1 MAPRVLVCIE
11 DTGVA
16 HVVAARLMKDGVD
29 GVVVDKP
36 NRLIEEAKKGV
47 AALAVQDRY
56 PSGELAQT
64 LLRQVRVARQNDVV
78 PAIVLLTADMA
89 AVDRTVLEKQ
99 YKVKE
104 FIRISENPIRI
115 AHAAQAAAGG
125 NGAEDDLI
133 LHPDEKANEF
143 DISVDSSVAA
153 QIHDALD
160 DSFDGDDEALKTV
173 EVNASELARLRGSMP
188 RPPNTKVDVAA
199 TQAGDEASA
208 KEPNTG
214 PHPPRHPVTQES
226 ELLLDNPTSEGILD
240 LSHLPPPGGDADI
253 LLNAQPSMVATT
265 RPAFTVAPPAP
276 LAPPAMPAPAPVL
289 APPISHASPTPSA
302 PAPSPT
308 TARTH
313 ELDEG
318 NPVQT
323 QDQAKLQTELKRALL
338 AEKKKTEAAQKR
350 VEELEARLAKGGGDL
365 GRPTIPG
372 AGVPS
377 EGVFE
382 DLRYAALLA
391 RCRAELFT
399 GAIQMQSGGA
409 TRTVYL
415 KDGLPVAFHSSEPGE
430 RIGKVLMNQGR
441 ITEDQYMKA
450 TTRSVERSIKLTD
463 ALVELGLMDAETVAV
478 EQRNLTRD
486 QIIQSFE
493 LSQGRFT
500 VMTGQTPDGNTPTFD
515 FGPGEIYVQ
524 GYRRYAPSNEMMAA
538 FETLRDKYL
547 IANARLASFR
557 PKLGLATED
566 ERMLRLLGEA
576 LTVEEAVERAQ
587 VTPEQAAR
595 LLSALQALELVD
607 EWSPGVE
614 QFRSRIRS
622 EKQRHAEELSAV
634 HSEARSREGRLIE
647 AFEKALQK
655 LGVSISLSHVAD
667 GEPVKPKA
675 SPFSSPASSSPPTSS
690 SSSSMS
696 GIGASRAPVSSTTVG
711 GSSGG
716 GFTHS
721 APSPSVTVSPRD
733 AGSAEP
739 AASAPAVSAPS
750 SSFGSSSSMAAPT
763 SSSSS
768 SPGNGA
774 AKGKEGQQT
783 MSLADLK
790 FREGVEQAAQNRLDE
805 AEVTLREAV
814 RLDASRPEYLTAL
827 ARVLLGNPRYERA
840 GTLPV
845 VRSLLDRAVQLAPD
859 NTEASDLHAQVIKE
873 MSG

>member
-11 DTGVA
+11 DNGVA

-36 NRLIEEAKKGV
+36 NRLIEEARKGV
-47 AALAVQDRY
+47 AAVAVQDRY

-115 AHAAQAAAGG
+115 AQAAQAAAGTD
-125 NGAEDDLI
+125 ASEDDLI
-133 LHPDEKANEF
+133 LHPDERANDF
-143 DISVDSSVAA
+143 DISVDSVSA
-153 QIHDALD
+153 QINEALD
-160 DSFDGDDEALKTV
+160 DSFDDEEQALKTV
-173 EVNASELARLRGSMP
+173 EVNAGELARLRGALP
-188 RPPNTKVDVAA
+188 RPPRTKVDVAA
-199 TQAGDEASA
+199 TQGDVLAG
-208 KEPNTG
+208 KEPPTG
-214 PHPPRHPVTQES
+214 PGIHPVTQES
-226 ELLLDNPTSEGILD
+226 ELLLDNPTSEGLLE

-253 LLNAQPSMVATT
+253 LLNAQPTAVSTT
-265 RPAFTVAPPAP
+265 RPTFATT
-276 LAPPAMPAPAPVL
+276 PAPVL
-289 APPISHASPTPSA
+289 APPAPNRAPTAVAGASLPSGRTPDA
-302 PAPSPT
+302 
-308 TARTH
+308 
-313 ELDEG
+313 DEG

-350 VEELEARLAKGGGDL
+350 VEELESRLAKGGGVDVA
-365 GRPTIPG
+365 RPAGTG

-614 QFRSRIRS
+614 QFRSRIRG
-622 EKQRHAEELSAV
+622 EKQRHAEELNAV
-634 HSEARSREGRLIE
+634 HAEARNRELRLIE

-655 LGVSISLSHVAD
+655 LGVSISLASVAD
-667 GEPVKPKA
+667 GEAAKPR
-675 SPFSSPASSSPPTSS
+675 SPFSS
-690 SSSSMS
+690 SSSSSPPSTGSATGM
-696 GIGASRAPVSSTTVG
+696 GGVGGARSPLSSTTVG
-711 GSSGG
+711 GAASSSFG
-716 GFTHS
+716 HS
-721 APSPSVTVSPRD
+721 SASAASVTVPARDAAPAEPSPSVSAIAPPSP
-733 AGSAEP
+733 SFSS
-739 AASAPAVSAPS
+739 AASSSAPS
-750 SSFGSSSSMAAPT
+750 G
-763 SSSSS
+763 
-768 SPGNGA
+768 GNGQA
-774 AKGKEGQQT
+774 GKARESQQT
-783 MSLADLK
+783 ISLADLK
-790 FREGVEQAAQNRLDE
+790 YREGIEQASQNRLDE

-814 RLDASRPEYLTAL
+814 RLDASKPEYLTAL

-859 NTEASDLHAQVIKE
+859 NSEASDMHAQVIKE
-873 MSG
+873 MSS

>member
-1 MAPRVLVCIE
+1 
-11 DTGVA
+11 
-16 HVVAARLMKDGVD
+16 MKDGVD

-47 AALAVQDRY
+47 AAVAVQDRY

-99 YKVKE
+99 YKVRE

-115 AHAAQAAAGG
+115 AQAAHAAAGIDG
-125 NGAEDDLI
+125 SEDDLI
-133 LHPDEKANEF
+133 LHPDERANDF
-143 DISVDSSVAA
+143 DISVDSVSA
-153 QIHDALD
+153 QINAALD
-160 DSFDGDDEALKTV
+160 DSFDDEEQGLKTV
-173 EVNASELARLRGSMP
+173 EVNAGELAKLRGQLPKPP
-188 RPPNTKVDVAA
+188 RTKVDVAA
-199 TQAGDEASA
+199 TQGDMAAG
-208 KEPNTG
+208 KEPPTG
-214 PHPPRHPVTQES
+214 PGIHPVTQES
-226 ELLLDNPTSEGILD
+226 ELLLDNPTSEGLLE

-253 LLNAQPSMVATT
+253 LLNAQPTAVSMT
-265 RPAFTVAPPAP
+265 RPTGA
-276 LAPPAMPAPAPVL
+276 APAPVL
-289 APPISHASPTPSA
+289 APPAPSRAPSA
-302 PAPSPT
+302 AATTVSPPSG
-308 TARTH
+308 RTPDA
-313 ELDEG
+313 DEG
-318 NPVQT
+318 NPVHT

-350 VEELEARLAKGGGDL
+350 VEELEARLAKGGGADAA
-365 GRPTIPG
+365 RPAGTGP
-372 AGVPS
+372 GVPA

-500 VMTGQTPDGNTPTFD
+500 VMTGQTPDANTPTFD

-614 QFRSRIRS
+614 QFRSRIRG
-622 EKQRHAEELSAV
+622 EKQRHAEDLNAV
-634 HSEARSREGRLIE
+634 HAEARNRELRLIE

-655 LGVSISLSHVAD
+655 LGVNISLASVAD
-667 GEPVKPKA
+667 GEAAKPR
-675 SPFSSPASSSPPTSS
+675 SPFASSASSGPPSTGSSTGMGGVGGVRSPL
-690 SSSSMS
+690 
-696 GIGASRAPVSSTTVG
+696 SSTTVG
-711 GSSGG
+711 
-716 GFTHS
+716 
-721 APSPSVTVSPRD
+721 
-733 AGSAEP
+733 
-739 AASAPAVSAPS
+739 ASPS
-750 SSFGSSSSMAAPT
+750 SSFGHSAASAASVTVPARDAGSSEP
-763 SSSSS
+763 
-768 SPGNGA
+768 SPGAVVVAPPSPSFAAAGSGGGGSAAGGNGQP
-774 AKGKEGQQT
+774 AKGRESQQT
-783 MSLADLK
+783 ISLADLK
-790 FREGVEQAAQNRLDE
+790 YREGIEQAAQNRLDE

-814 RLDASRPEYLTAL
+814 RLDASKPEYLTAL

-859 NTEASDLHAQVIKE
+859 NSEASDMHAQVIKE
-873 MSG
+873 MSS

>member
-1 MAPRVLVCIE
+1 
-11 DTGVA
+11 
-16 HVVAARLMKDGVD
+16 MKDGVD

-64 LLRQVRVARQNDVV
+64 LLRQVRVARHNEVV

-99 YKVKE
+99 YRVRE

-115 AHAAQAAAGG
+115 AQAAQAAAGADG
-125 NGAEDDLI
+125 QEDDLI

-143 DISVDSSVAA
+143 DISVDSVAA
-153 QIHDALD
+153 QINDALD
-160 DSFDGDDEALKTV
+160 DSFDSDDQALKTV
-173 EVNASELARLRGSMP
+173 EVNAGELARLRGKLPGAP
-188 RPPNTKVDVAA
+188 RTKVDVAA
-199 TQAGDEASA
+199 TQGDLPSG
-208 KEPNTG
+208 KEPPNG
-214 PHPPRHPVTQES
+214 LGVHPVTQES
-226 ELLLDNPTSEGILD
+226 ELLLDNLTSEGLLD

-253 LLNAQPSMVATT
+253 LLNAQPTAVSTT
-265 RPAFTVAPPAP
+265 RPNFAA
-276 LAPPAMPAPAPVL
+276 APAPVL
-289 APPISHASPTPSA
+289 APPASN
-302 PAPSPT
+302 PAPVSPAP
-308 TARTH
+308 TASHHPGRTPDV
-313 ELDEG
+313 DEG
-318 NPVQT
+318 NLVQT

-350 VEELEARLAKGGGDL
+350 VEELEARLAKGGGAEL
-365 GRPTIPG
+365 ARPAGTG
-372 AGVPS
+372 AGVPA

-391 RCRAELFT
+391 RCRGEAFT
-399 GAIQMQSGGA
+399 GAIMMQSGGA

-500 VMTGQTPDGNTPTFD
+500 VMTGQTPDANTPTFD

-614 QFRSRIRS
+614 QFRSRIRG
-622 EKQRHAEELSAV
+622 EKQRHAEDLNGV
-634 HSEARSREGRLIE
+634 HAEARARELRLIE

-655 LGVSISLSHVAD
+655 LGVSISLASVAD
-667 GEPVKPKA
+667 GESPKPK
-675 SPFSSPASSSPPTSS
+675 SPFASASSSLPSSGSS
-690 SSSSMS
+690 SSIG
-696 GIGASRAPVSSTTVG
+696 GIGGVRSPLSSTTVG
-711 GSSGG
+711 ASSSGG
-716 GFTHS
+716 FGTSPARDS
-721 APSPSVTVSPRD
+721 ASVSTRDAGTVEPTSSPATIAPPSPSFSS
-733 AGSAEP
+733 GS
-739 AASAPAVSAPS
+739 AASATS
-750 SSFGSSSSMAAPT
+750 T
-763 SSSSS
+763 SSSS
-768 SPGNGA
+768 GNGQT
-774 AKGKEGQQT
+774 GRSKESQQT
-783 MSLADLK
+783 ISLADLK
-790 FREGVEQAAQNRLDE
+790 YREGIEQAAQNRLDE

-814 RLDASRPEYLTAL
+814 RLDASKPEYLTAL

-859 NTEASDLHAQVIKE
+859 NSEASDMHAQVIKE
-873 MSG
+873 MSS

>member
-1 MAPRVLVCIE
+1 
-11 DTGVA
+11 
-16 HVVAARLMKDGVD
+16 MKDGVD

-36 NRLIEEAKKGV
+36 GLLIEEARKGV
-47 AALAVQDRY
+47 TALAVQDRY

-78 PAIVLLTADMA
+78 PAIVLLTGDMA

-104 FIRISENPIRI
+104 FIRISESPIRI
-115 AHAAQAAAGG
+115 AQAAQAAAGG
-125 NGAEDDLI
+125 NGADDDLI
-133 LHPDEKANEF
+133 LHPDEKHNEF
-143 DISVDSSVAA
+143 DISIDSVAA
-153 QIHDALD
+153 QINEALD
-160 DSFDGDDEALKTV
+160 DSFDSDDEALKTV
-173 EVNASELARLRGSMP
+173 EVNAAELARLRGAMP
-188 RPPNTKVDVAA
+188 RPPSTNVDVAA
-199 TQAGDEASA
+199 TQAGDVVPAR
-208 KEPNTG
+208 EPNTG
-214 PHPPRHPVTQES
+214 PQPSRAVVTQES
-226 ELLLDNPTSEGILD
+226 ELILDNPTSEGIMD
-240 LSHLPPPGGDADI
+240 LSHLPPPGGDSDI
-253 LLNAQPSMVATT
+253 LLNAQPTTVSPT
-265 RPAFTVAPPAP
+265 RPAFAPPPAP
-276 LAPPAMPAPAPVL
+276 TSPVAPVPVPVL
-289 APPISHASPTPSA
+289 APPISASVPAPTAVAPISA
-302 PAPSPT
+302 PNTNQAQG
-308 TARTH
+308 RTPD
-313 ELDEG
+313 LDEG
-318 NPVQT
+318 YSVQT

-350 VEELEARLAKGGGDL
+350 VEELEARLAKGGVDP
-365 GRPTIPG
+365 GRPTTSG
-372 AGVPS
+372 AGVPT

-500 VMTGQTPDGNTPTFD
+500 VMAGQTPDANTPTFD

-576 LTVEEAVERAQ
+576 LTVEEAVDRAA
-587 VTPEQAAR
+587 VTPEQSAR

-614 QFRSRIRS
+614 QFRSRIRG
-622 EKQRHAEELSAV
+622 EKQRHAEELTAV
-634 HSEARSREGRLIE
+634 HADARAREGRLIE

-655 LGVSISLSHVAD
+655 LGVSISLTGVAD
-667 GEPVKPKA
+667 GESAKQK
-675 SPFSSPASSSPPTSS
+675 SPFSTPASSTTPSTISS
-690 SSSSMS
+690 SGMA
-696 GIGASRAPVSSTTVG
+696 GIGGLRAPLSSTTVG
-711 GSSGG
+711 SASGG
-716 GFTHS
+716 GFATS
-721 APSPSVTVSPRD
+721 AQSASVSVSARD
-733 AGSAEP
+733 AGPAEP
-739 AASAPAVSAPS
+739 SPGVAPVAPPS
-750 SSFGSSSSMAAPT
+750 SSFAST
-763 SSSSS
+763 SSPPSSAS
-768 SPGNGA
+768 SASLPASGNGA
-774 AKGKEGQQT
+774 SKSKESQQT

-790 FREGVEQAAQNRLDE
+790 YREGTEQAAQNRLDE

-814 RLDASRPEYLTAL
+814 RLDASKPEYLTAL

-859 NTEASDLHAQVIKE
+859 STEAIDMHAQVIKE

>member
-11 DTGVA
+11 DNGVA

-36 NRLIEEAKKGV
+36 SHLIEEARKGV
-47 AALAVQDRY
+47 TALAVQDRY

-78 PAIVLLTADMA
+78 PAIVLLTGDMA

-104 FIRISENPIRI
+104 FIRVSESPIRI
-115 AHAAQAAAGG
+115 AQAAQAAAGA
-125 NGAEDDLI
+125 NGADDDLI
-133 LHPDEKANEF
+133 LHPDEKNNEF
-143 DISVDSSVAA
+143 DISIDSVAA
-153 QIHDALD
+153 QINEALD
-160 DSFDGDDEALKTV
+160 DSFDSDDEALKTV
-173 EVNASELARLRGSMP
+173 EVNAAELARLRGAMP
-188 RPPNTKVDVAA
+188 RPPTTNVDVAA
-199 TQAGDEASA
+199 TQAGDVVAA

-214 PHPPRHPVTQES
+214 PLPGRHVATQES
-226 ELLLDNPTSEGILD
+226 ELILDNPTSEGILD
-240 LSHLPPPGGDADI
+240 LSHLPPPGGDSDI
-253 LLNAQPSMVATT
+253 LLNAQPTTVSPT
-265 RPAFTVAPPAP
+265 RPAFTPPAP
-276 LAPPAMPAPAPVL
+276 PPAPSAPAPVQVL
-289 APPISHASPTPSA
+289 APPIST
-302 PAPSPT
+302 PAPNAAAPT
-308 TARTH
+308 SATNQAPGRTPD
-313 ELDEG
+313 LDEG
-318 NPVQT
+318 YSVQT

-350 VEELEARLAKGGGDL
+350 VEELEARLAKGGADI
-365 GRPTIPG
+365 GRPTTPG
-372 AGVPS
+372 AGVPT

-382 DLRYAALLA
+382 DIRYAALLA

-500 VMTGQTPDGNTPTFD
+500 VMAGQTPDANTPTFD

-587 VTPEQAAR
+587 VTPEQSAR

-614 QFRSRIRS
+614 QFRSRIRG
-622 EKQRHAEELSAV
+622 EKQRHAEELTAV
-634 HSEARSREGRLIE
+634 HAEARAREGRLIE

-655 LGVSISLSHVAD
+655 LGVSISMAGVAD
-667 GEPVKPKA
+667 GESAKQK
-675 SPFSSPASSSPPTSS
+675 SPFSTPASPSTPSSI
-690 SSSSMS
+690 SSSSMA
-696 GIGASRAPVSSTTVG
+696 GIGGMRAPLSSTTVG
-711 GSSGG
+711 GASGG
-716 GFTHS
+716 GFSSS
-721 APSPSVTVSPRD
+721 AQGSSVTVSARDAAPAEPSPSV
-733 AGSAEP
+733 
-739 AASAPAVSAPS
+739 APVAPPS
-750 SSFGSSSSMAAPT
+750 SSFSSASSPPSSGSSSSLPAA
-763 SSSSS
+763 
-768 SPGNGA
+768 GNGA
-774 AKGKEGQQT
+774 AKGKESQQT

-790 FREGVEQAAQNRLDE
+790 YREGTEQAAQNRLDE

-814 RLDASRPEYLTAL
+814 RLDASKPEYLTAL

-859 NTEASDLHAQVIKE
+859 NTEASDMHAQVIKE

>member
-11 DTGVA
+11 DNGVA

-29 GVVVDKP
+29 GVVVEKP

-47 AALAVQDRY
+47 AAVAVQDRY

-115 AHAAQAAAGG
+115 AQAAHAAAGA
-125 NGAEDDLI
+125 NGTDEEDLI
-133 LHPDEKANEF
+133 LHPDEHANDF
-143 DISVDSSVAA
+143 DISVDSVAA
-153 QIHDALD
+153 HINEALD
-160 DSFDGDDEALKTV
+160 DSFDDDEQGFKTV
-173 EVNASELARLRGSMP
+173 EVDAGELARLRGKLPKPSAT
-188 RPPNTKVDVAA
+188 NLDVAA
-199 TQAGDEASA
+199 TQGGAAADPAQVPA
-208 KEPNTG
+208 A
-214 PHPPRHPVTQES
+214 PRYPLTQES
-226 ELLLDNPTSEGILD
+226 DLLLDNPTSEGLLE
-240 LSHLPPPGGDADI
+240 LSHLPPPGGDSDI
-253 LLNAQPSMVATT
+253 LLNAQPTT
-265 RPAFTVAPPAP
+265 VSPPRPVPAAITP
-276 LAPPAMPAPAPVL
+276 EPVL
-289 APPISHASPTPSA
+289 APPAPNRPTAAAAASPPPQGRTPDA
-302 PAPSPT
+302 
-308 TARTH
+308 
-313 ELDEG
+313 DEG
-318 NPVQT
+318 IPVQT
-323 QDQAKLQTELKRALL
+323 QDPAKLSTDLKRALL

-350 VEELEARLAKGGGDL
+350 VEELEARLAKAGGPDA
-365 GRPTIPG
+365 GRPTGTG
-372 AGVPS
+372 AGVPT

-500 VMTGQTPDGNTPTFD
+500 VMAGQTPDGNTPTFD

-524 GYRRYAPSNEMMAA
+524 GYRRYAPANEMMAA

-557 PKLGLATED
+557 PKLGLTTED

-576 LTVEEAVERAQ
+576 LTVEEAVDRAQ

-614 QFRSRIRS
+614 QFRSRIRA
-622 EKQRHAEELSAV
+622 EKQRHAEEIAALHA
-634 HSEARSREGRLIE
+634 EARQREARLIE

-655 LGVSISLSHVAD
+655 LGISISLAAVPE
-667 GEPVKPKA
+667 GEAPKPR
-675 SPFSSPASSSPPTSS
+675 SPFSS
-690 SSSSMS
+690 SSSSASSTSSTSSASSSLPSS
-696 GIGASRAPVSSTTVG
+696 GSSAGMGGVGGVRSPLSSTTVG
-711 GSSGG
+711 GGSSSSFGHG
-716 GFTHS
+716 AAS
-721 APSPSVTVSPRD
+721 ASSVTVPARD
-733 AGSAEP
+733 AGSTEP
-739 AASAPAVSAPS
+739 APAAAALPS
-750 SSFGSSSSMAAPT
+750 T

-768 SPGNGA
+768 GGVGSAASSAAVGGNGQSG
-774 AKGKEGQQT
+774 KGRESQQT
-783 MSLADLK
+783 ISLADLK
-790 FREGVEQAAQNRLDE
+790 YREGVEQAAQNRLDE

-814 RLDASRPEYLTAL
+814 RLDASKPEYLTAL

-859 NTEASDLHAQVIKE
+859 NNDAIDMHAQVVKE

>member
-11 DTGVA
+11 DNGVA

-29 GVVVDKP
+29 GVVVEKP

-47 AALAVQDRY
+47 AAVAVQDRY

-115 AHAAQAAAGG
+115 AEAAHAAAGA
-125 NGAEDDLI
+125 NGTDEDDLI
-133 LHPDEKANEF
+133 LHPDERANDF
-143 DISVDSSVAA
+143 DISVDSVAA
-153 QIHDALD
+153 QINEALD
-160 DSFDGDDEALKTV
+160 DNFDDDEQGFKTV
-173 EVNASELARLRGSMP
+173 EVDAGELARLRGRLP
-188 RPPNTKVDVAA
+188 KPPSTKVDVAA
-199 TQAGDEASA
+199 TQGDMLAA
-208 KEPNTG
+208 IKAAPTG
-214 PHPPRHPVTQES
+214 PGHPVTQES
-226 ELLLDNPTSEGILD
+226 ELILDNPTSEGILE

-253 LLNAQPSMVATT
+253 LLNALPTT
-265 RPAFTVAPPAP
+265 VTPARSSPV
-276 LAPPAMPAPAPVL
+276 APAPVL
-289 APPISHASPTPSA
+289 APPAPNRPTAAPVVTSPPPPGRTPDA
-302 PAPSPT
+302 
-308 TARTH
+308 
-313 ELDEG
+313 DEG
-318 NPVQT
+318 IPVQT
-323 QDQAKLQTELKRALL
+323 QDPAKLSTDLKRALL

-350 VEELEARLAKGGGDL
+350 VEELEARLAKSGAGDPA
-365 GRPTIPG
+365 RPAGTG
-372 AGVPS
+372 AGVPT

-441 ITEDQYMKA
+441 ISEDQYMKA

-500 VMTGQTPDGNTPTFD
+500 VMAGQTPDANTPTFD

-524 GYRRYAPSNEMMAA
+524 GYRRYAPANEMMAA

-557 PKLGLATED
+557 PKLGLTTED

-576 LTVEEAVERAQ
+576 LTVEEAVDRAL

-614 QFRSRIRS
+614 QFRSRIRA
-622 EKQRHAEELSAV
+622 EKQRHAEEIAALHA
-634 HSEARSREGRLIE
+634 EARQRELRLIE

-655 LGVSISLSHVAD
+655 LGVSISLSSVPD
-667 GEPVKPKA
+667 GDAPKPR
-675 SPFSSPASSSPPTSS
+675 SPFSSSSSAASSSLPSSGSS
-690 SSSSMS
+690 SGM
-696 GIGASRAPVSSTTVG
+696 IGVGGVRSPVSSTTVG
-711 GSSGG
+711 SSSPSAFGHSAAPASSVTVPAKDAGSTEPAPASSAPI
-716 GFTHS
+716 S
-721 APSPSVTVSPRD
+721 APS
-733 AGSAEP
+733 GSASS
-739 AASAPAVSAPS
+739 AASTSA
-750 SSFGSSSSMAAPT
+750 G
-763 SSSSS
+763 
-768 SPGNGA
+768 GNGQT
-774 AKGKEGQQT
+774 GKARESQQT
-783 MSLADLK
+783 ISLADLK
-790 FREGVEQAAQNRLDE
+790 YREGVEQATQNRLDE

-814 RLDASRPEYLTAL
+814 RLDASKPEYLTAL

-859 NTEASDLHAQVIKE
+859 NSEAIDMHAQVIKE